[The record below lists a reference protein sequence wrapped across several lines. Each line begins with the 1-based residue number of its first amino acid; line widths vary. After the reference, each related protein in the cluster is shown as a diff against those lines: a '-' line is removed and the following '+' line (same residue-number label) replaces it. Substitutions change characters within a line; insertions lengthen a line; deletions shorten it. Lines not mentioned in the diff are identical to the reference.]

1 MVHEPVSTEEVWLPS
16 ADWMDSLG
24 AGEDA
29 GVCCDPIDTPFG
41 DGAFGA
47 IGPLELIIDA
57 GV

>member
-1 MVHEPVSTEEVWLPS
+1 MSTEEVWLPS

-24 AGEDA
+24 ADEDA
-29 GVCCDPIDTPFG
+29 GVCCDPIDTRFG
-41 DGAFGA
+41 DGTFGA